1 MNTKTKEIYYSP
13 QCEAVQLQVEC
24 AVMQVVSGGEYPE
37 FQGEPI

>member
-13 QCEAVQLQVEC
+13 QCEAVQLQVEF
-24 AVMQVVSGGEYPE
+24 AAMQVSGGEFPV